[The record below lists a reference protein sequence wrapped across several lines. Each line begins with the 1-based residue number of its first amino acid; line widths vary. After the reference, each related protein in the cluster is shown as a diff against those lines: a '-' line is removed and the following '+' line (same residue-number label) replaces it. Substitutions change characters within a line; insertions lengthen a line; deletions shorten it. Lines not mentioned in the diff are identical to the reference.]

1 MKKLL
6 CLIFCLGLSACAS
19 SPVMNATDLTSVDW
33 SNVKA
38 LKEGSS
44 CSYHLLGFLGSFG
57 RARLPEAIEDAG
69 IKKVYAVDK
78 TYGYYILYGRSC
90 LNVWG
95 E

>member
-6 CLIFCLGLSACAS
+6 IALALFGLTSCATAPVTNTADLSA
-19 SPVMNATDLTSVDW
+19 VDW
-33 SNVKA
+33 SNVKE

-57 RARLPEAIEDAG
+57 RARLPEAIESAG

-78 TYGYYILYGRSC
+78 TYGYYVLFGRSC

>member
-6 CLIFCLGLSACAS
+6 TLAFCLALSSCAIA
-19 SPVMNATDLTSVDW
+19 PVMNTTDLTNVDW
-33 SNVKA
+33 SNVEN

-44 CSYHLLGFLGSFG
+44 CTYHLFGFLGDFG
-57 RARLPEAIEDAG
+57 RSRLPEAVESAG
-69 IKKVYAVDK
+69 IKRVYAVDQ
-78 TYGYYILYGRSC
+78 TYGYYILFGRTC